1 MRGKREE
8 RLPDY
13 LAPLIGQVQFIGRGA
28 RVNLFSCA
36 QDGFERNVFVTM
48 LSILILALVDGYSV
62 DPCPEARFKTEARQ
76 APVGLEEHNLE
87 HILCSSAVPNSIID
101 QVVNAILILLVYG
114 LKCSFVTGLD
124 CLNQSTLVNSRLLVP
139 YTH

>member
-13 LAPLIGQVQFIGRGA
+13 LAPLIGQLQFIGRRA
-28 RVNLFSCA
+28 RVNLFACA

-62 DPCPEARFKTEARQ
+62 DPCPEARFKPEARQ
-76 APVGLEEHNLE
+76 APVGLEENYLQD
-87 HILCSSAVPNSIID
+87 IVGSRAVPNSIVD
-101 QVVNAILILLVYG
+101 QVVDAILVIFVNG
-114 LKCSFVTGLD
+114 LERSSITGLD
-124 CLNQSTLVNSRLLVP
+124 FPYQITLVDSRL
-139 YTH
+139 